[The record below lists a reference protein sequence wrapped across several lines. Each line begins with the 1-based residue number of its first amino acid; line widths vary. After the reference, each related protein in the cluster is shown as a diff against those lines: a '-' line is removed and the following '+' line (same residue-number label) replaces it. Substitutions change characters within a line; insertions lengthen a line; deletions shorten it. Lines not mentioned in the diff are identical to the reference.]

1 MEGDV
6 VLIPRVETEKVENMD
21 IVVLMV
27 EYPRVDTATLGHAMV
42 EFLMEQIVA
51 VIDDTLAVDKDE
63 NTIEEAPRI
72 VESVSEERPM
82 ELTRAE
88 EATNEHTKSRLV
100 DIVERIVETKAIE
113 LPIIVEKVNEDTL
126 ILLTRMVESIKLE
139 TRTVFEI
146 TLNPEVTED
155 NVNVLP
161 VIVETVRVDVPNDE
175 VSIVHAVIDE
185 IRLSFVIV
193 LIVDSEEI
201 TNGFTIMVD
210 TIVPIVLVDPEN
222 VERD

>member
-1 MEGDV
+1 VEGDV

-27 EYPRVDTATLGHAMV
+27 EYPRVDTATLGHSMV

-51 VIDDTLAVDKDE
+51 LIDDTLAVDKDE

-193 LIVDSEEI
+193 LVVDSEEM
-201 TNGFTIMVD
+201 TNELTIMVD
-210 TIVPIVLVDPEN
+210 VIVPIVLVDPEK